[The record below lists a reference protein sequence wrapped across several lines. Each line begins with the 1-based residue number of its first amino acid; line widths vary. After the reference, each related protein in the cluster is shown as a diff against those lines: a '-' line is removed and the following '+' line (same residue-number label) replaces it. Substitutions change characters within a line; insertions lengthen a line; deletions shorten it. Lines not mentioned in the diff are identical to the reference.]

1 MLMVKPGMAYL
12 DIVRETKDQF
22 PNLPL
27 FIYQVSGEFS
37 MILAAAKQGT
47 CDFKAL
53 LTEVLVGMRRAGAD
67 CIITYFV
74 PQLLDWMQAN
84 GGKLLV

>member
-12 DIVRETKDQF
+12 DIVRETKDQY

-47 CDFKAL
+47 CDLRAL

-74 PQLLDWMQAN
+74 PQLLEWMQN
-84 GGKLLV
+84 GVGAL

>member
-1 MLMVKPGMAYL
+1 MLMVKPAMAYL
-12 DIVRETKDQF
+12 DIVRETKDLF

-37 MILAAAKQGT
+37 MIHAAAKQGT
-47 CDFKAL
+47 CDLKAL

-74 PQLLDWMQAN
+74 PQLLDWFQSNN
-84 GGKLLV
+84 GRL

>member
-12 DIVRETKDQF
+12 DVVRDTKEQF

-37 MILAAAKQGT
+37 MILAAAEKGT
-47 CDFKAL
+47 CDLRAL

-67 CIITYFV
+67 CIITYFT
-74 PQLLDWMQAN
+74 PTLLEWMQVN
-84 GGKLLV
+84 DGRLLV

>member
-12 DIVRETKDQF
+12 DLVRDTKNDF

-27 FIYQVSGEFS
+27 FIYQVSGEYS
-37 MILAAAKQGT
+37 MILAAAEKGT
-47 CDFKAL
+47 CDLKAL

-67 CIITYFV
+67 CIITYFT
-74 PQLLDWMQAN
+74 PTLLDWMHTN
-84 GGKLLV
+84 GGRLLV